1 MSAPS
6 QHLPAGLRSLYGG
19 GEHADLAA
27 RCEEVANSLEVT
39 ADEARYVEESTRL
52 QSQSLVWFEQRAGR
66 ITSSVAHDVLHTRM
80 EAPAKS
86 LIKKICSDTP
96 SKLNVPAINWG
107 RDKESVARDN
117 YLHDM
122 SSRHQDME
130 VIEAGLSISK
140 ASPYLAA
147 SPDGIIKCTC
157 HGTGVLE
164 IKCPFRFKDGT
175 HEEMVRDKTSCLD
188 EAYTLKSDH
197 RYFSQV
203 QIQMHVTGASYCD
216 FCVWL
221 PSGSKVCRVFP
232 DADFLAD
239 KLPKLSLFWR
249 KHLLPE
255 LLTRSLEISPSTSAS
270 PLPHHCSCGF
280 PDKNPMVGCDDVDC
294 PHQWFHW
301 ECVGLVREPRLK
313 SWYCDHCKGQNTKKR
328 PRKM

>member
-6 QHLPAGLRSLYGG
+6 QHLPAGLRSLCGG
-19 GEHADLAA
+19 GQHADLTAW
-27 RCEEVANSLEVT
+27 CEEVANSLKVT
-39 ADEARYVEESTRL
+39 ADEAQYVEEFTRL

-107 RDKESVARDN
+107 RDKESVARDD

-130 VIEAGLSISK
+130 VIEARLSISK

-175 HEEMVRDKTSCLD
+175 HEEMVRDKPRAWMRL
-188 EAYTLKSDH
+188 TL
-197 RYFSQV
+197 
-203 QIQMHVTGASYCD
+203 
-216 FCVWL
+216 
-221 PSGSKVCRVFP
+221 
-232 DADFLAD
+232 
-239 KLPKLSLFWR
+239 
-249 KHLLPE
+249 
-255 LLTRSLEISPSTSAS
+255 
-270 PLPHHCSCGF
+270 
-280 PDKNPMVGCDDVDC
+280 
-294 PHQWFHW
+294 
-301 ECVGLVREPRLK
+301 
-313 SWYCDHCKGQNTKKR
+313 
-328 PRKM
+328 